1 MCPNR
6 KSGTAGKILGGG
18 DLPEKPGGHLIRL
31 AAVQCPHTGP
41 RQDYM
46 PACPGNPHIHEPSLL
61 LDVLGCIKRP
71 GVGQKPLFTPDD
83 EYMVELEPLGH
94 MQGHDA
100 DCFAL
105 SHP

>member
-1 MCPNR
+1 
-6 KSGTAGKILGGG
+6 
-18 DLPEKPGGHLIRL
+18 
-31 AAVQCPHTGP
+31 
-41 RQDYM
+41 
-46 PACPGNPHIHEPSLL
+46 
-61 LDVLGCIKRP
+61 
-71 GVGQKPLFTPDD
+71 VGQKPLFTPDD